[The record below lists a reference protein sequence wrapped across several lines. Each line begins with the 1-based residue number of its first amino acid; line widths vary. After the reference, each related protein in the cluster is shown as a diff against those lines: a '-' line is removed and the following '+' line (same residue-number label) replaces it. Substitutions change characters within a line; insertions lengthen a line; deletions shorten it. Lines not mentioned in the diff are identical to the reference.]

1 MFQSSSQS
9 LFTTIRRRGEL
20 RISDVYVGKV
30 RRVMMDDWISCLLR
44 KLASP
49 CLSPVECL

>member
-1 MFQSSSQS
+1 MFQPSSHSS
-9 LFTTIRRRGEL
+9 FTTIRRRGEL

-30 RRVMMDDWISCLLR
+30 RRVTMDEWISCLLR
-44 KLASP
+44 KLASS